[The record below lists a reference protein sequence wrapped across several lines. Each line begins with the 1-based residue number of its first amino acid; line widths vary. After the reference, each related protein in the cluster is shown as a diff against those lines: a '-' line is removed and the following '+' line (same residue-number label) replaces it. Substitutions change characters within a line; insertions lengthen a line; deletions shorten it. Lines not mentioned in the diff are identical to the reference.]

1 MPGLFCSG
9 VAALHVPERLLPL
22 WVSLHDQIDLP
33 EKGSAG
39 PSTQTLQPFRP
50 RRGAMRLGNFVEQ
63 ACHRLYFA
71 EHVFSD
77 QFLEIYWRL
86 GIHDLAALGDVNIR
100 SAPGDGD
107 IFVPNDAGALD
118 AGDGIFL

>member
-1 MPGLFCSG
+1 VPGLFCSG

-22 WVSLHDQIDLP
+22 WVSLPDQSICQ
-33 EKGSAG
+33 EKA
-39 PSTQTLQPFRP
+39 PLDRPHEPCNPFRP

-63 ACHRLYFA
+63 ACHWLYFA